1 MNVSQ
6 QDRPKWKEGILTA
19 KGAARLGV
27 AHLAPC
33 YVAYE
38 PREDETDGAY
48 AGEILYHGIR
58 LGCNMSLESSGIL
71 PCDDIADHQ
80 DLPGHW
86 ESRVLSDCPMSQEKE
101 GPMPRH
107 KTIRACIRLNQDT
120 REYRLALAS
129 GFVPV
134 QGADP
139 ACQQST
145 LSSRGEHDERRS
157 LRRLL
162 FPRPSHRRKEPS
174 MFHTKSRTAELDQ
187 QVMAELAPQMKRRA
201 SARRAVPETQQEVP
215 VWKSTHQPLS
225 RRRISLT
232 LALGLFCGIILLIL
246 GTMLVNGV
254 GDILAHWHGGDSG
267 VVTLDADTGHSAGVS
282 HLLAFPSGHGR
293 VVVIECS
300 HDYQSSHS
308 YVMHLG
314 GQNEN
319 SHIVGLALHTT
330 DGRRDLIVTLDGGIE
345 VALYDTGDAFSL
357 YSPQ

>member
-6 QDRPKWKEGILTA
+6 QDRPTWKEGILTA

-38 PREDETDGAY
+38 PREHETRGIY

-58 LGCNMSLESSGIL
+58 LGCDMPLDSSGIL
-71 PCDDIADHQ
+71 PCDCEEA
-80 DLPGHW
+80 LR
-86 ESRVLSDCPMSQEKE
+86 ESDPTQKVRSTETVCPQKEKE
-101 GPMPRH
+101 GHMPRRQ
-107 KTIRACIRLNQDT
+107 TIRACIRLNQDT

-134 QGADP
+134 QGTAP
-139 ACQQST
+139 VCQQSA
-145 LSSRGEHDERRS
+145 LPDRHEHDERRS

-162 FPRPSHRRKEPS
+162 FPRSSHRRKEPS
-174 MFHTKSRTAELDQ
+174 MFHTKVRTAELDQ

-201 SARRAVPETQQEVP
+201 SARRAAPETQQEVP

-246 GTMLVNGV
+246 GTVLVNGAN
-254 GDILAHWHGGDSG
+254 DLSAHWHGGDSG

-319 SHIVGLALHTT
+319 SHTVGLALRTT

-357 YSPQ
+357 YPPQ

>member
-6 QDRPKWKEGILTA
+6 QDRPTWKEGILTA

-38 PREDETDGAY
+38 PREDETRGAY

-58 LGCNMSLESSGIL
+58 LGCDMPLDSSGIL
-71 PCDDIADHQ
+71 PCDREEALHETDPTQKGRGNTCD
-80 DLPGHW
+80 
-86 ESRVLSDCPMSQEKE
+86 KE
-101 GPMPRH
+101 GPVPQC
-107 KTIRACIRLNQDT
+107 KTIRLRVRLDKSTHQC
-120 REYRLALAS
+120 RLALAS
-129 GFVPV
+129 GFVPT
-134 QGADP
+134 QGTAPDT
-139 ACQQST
+139 ACLCQQSA
-145 LSSRGEHDERRS
+145 LPDRHEHDERRS

-162 FPRPSHRRKEPS
+162 FPRSSHRRKEPS
-174 MFHTKSRTAELDQ
+174 MFHTKVRTTELDQ

-246 GTMLVNGV
+246 GTVLVNWAN
-254 GDILAHWHGGDSG
+254 DLSAHWHGGDSG
-267 VVTLDADTGHSAGVS
+267 VVTLDADTGHSEGVS

-319 SHIVGLALHTT
+319 SHIVGLALRTT

-357 YSPQ
+357 YPPQ